1 METLSVAEHI
11 AAGIPSPPRRATP
24 PREVTLVPP
33 RRRPFHVRGIIDE
46 RDFLPEPELLGII
59 SSICAELF
67 VITNTLID
75 EQKIALALSVMTA
88 VIKTLRV
95 VITDR
100 KPDIKAA
107 IQVMKLVRK
116 SNGNERIVFSE

>member
-46 RDFLPEPELLGII
+46 RDFFARTRTIRDNQLH
-59 SSICAELF
+59 
-67 VITNTLID
+67 
-75 EQKIALALSVMTA
+75 M
-88 VIKTLRV
+88 R
-95 VITDR
+95 
-100 KPDIKAA
+100 
-107 IQVMKLVRK
+107 
-116 SNGNERIVFSE
+116 